1 MESGGLSSATRQTAA
16 WAVLSAGTL
25 LSFFWCG
32 LQKLKPLLNIT
43 QLMCPKLPVLC
54 PKHLASIYKG
64 RSMKASPLRGQQ
76 DKEAP
81 RLSISAVS
89 TLKGQHWQTALTF
102 QAAEMSVS
110 GCACCICAA
119 EFPLLQRRERGQWL
133 LSNASFCLH
142 LSEPFIASLWTL
154 F

>member
-1 MESGGLSSATRQTAA
+1 
-16 WAVLSAGTL
+16 
-25 LSFFWCG
+25 
-32 LQKLKPLLNIT
+32 
-43 QLMCPKLPVLC
+43 
-54 PKHLASIYKG
+54 
-64 RSMKASPLRGQQ
+64 MKASPPRGQQ

-89 TLKGQHWQTALTF
+89 TLKGQRWQTALTF

-110 GCACCICAA
+110 GSACCTCAA